1 MYICMYVYIPGTPC
15 YEGSV
20 QNLLE
25 NACREAEIY
34 KDSQVVSYD
43 MCLSLILIV
52 YTSRTTESSPWLLIC
67 NRVLVQTSSTVLQK
81 SV

>member
-1 MYICMYVYIPGTPC
+1 MYICIAGTPC

-34 KDSQVVSYD
+34 KDSHVVSYD
-43 MCLSLILIV
+43 MCFSLILIM
-52 YTSRTTESSPWLLIC
+52 YTS
-67 NRVLVQTSSTVLQK
+67 
-81 SV
+81 

>member
-1 MYICMYVYIPGTPC
+1 MKFEDKLFLFKLWIGSMYICMYVCIAGTPC
-15 YEGSV
+15 YESSV

-43 MCLSLILIV
+43 MSFSHILIL
-52 YTSRTTESSPWLLIC
+52 YTS
-67 NRVLVQTSSTVLQK
+67 
-81 SV
+81 